1 MNFKELNT
9 KQAVK
14 DYINNNWWFSTMKLN
29 LFNEENNKLDISE
42 KIKNNIPEWAVY
54 FEWIASN
61 WDLNRNWYIIREN
74 AWKSAIT
81 WYMENPIVLLQ
92 HNPEKPIWK
101 TLEANISEKWL
112 EVKWYIFQTD
122 EIKNWL
128 ITSLSTWHIT
138 KSIEFE
144 NNKTKEII
152 TEKSFRKLLEKCET
166 WTEYETIIDTWIL
179 AVTKLEWVEY
189 SFVTIPS
196 NRKSRITT
204 KNALQNYIEPM
215 KNELLNIKSEKDF
228 IEKNEVE
235 EKVEEIEEENSEKV
249 SDEEIKEE
257 ETEEETEEE
266 VKEEIE
272 KNIEEEIEEENIEE
286 EIDTENEE
294 DTVVDITSFTLEEL
308 QAELDARN
316 KNEEEI
322 EKENL
327 NSENEDKD
335 KVENETVET
344 LEKSD
349 ESSDVSENEIEKAK
363 EELNT
368 NLVEKNWYDTNT
380 VLEKLSWILLAQSE
394 KIEKLENL
402 VANLPNDKSAILTS
416 QFWQLVNTE
425 KKKSSWWAM
434 AELMKNAYRR

>member
-1 MNFKELNT
+1 
-9 KQAVK
+9 
-14 DYINNNWWFSTMKLN
+14 
-29 LFNEENNKLDISE
+29 
-42 KIKNNIPEWAVY
+42 
-54 FEWIASN
+54 
-61 WDLNRNWYIIREN
+61 
-74 AWKSAIT
+74 
-81 WYMENPIVLLQ
+81 MENPIVLLQ